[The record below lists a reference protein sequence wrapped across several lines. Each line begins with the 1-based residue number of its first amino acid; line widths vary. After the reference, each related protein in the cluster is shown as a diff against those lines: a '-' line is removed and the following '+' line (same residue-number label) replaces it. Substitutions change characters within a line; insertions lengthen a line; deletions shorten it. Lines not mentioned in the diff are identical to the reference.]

1 MKNSKKSLPIIIS
14 TIIAVVMI
22 AVPFLAINSSKTV
35 TIKAPAGSYAET
47 FAKNNKIAFTALP
60 DSENKDVTIPTKA
73 EDKTEKTTAA
83 ENKTEEETTKP
94 VAPVEKDNGTFTY
107 NYVGET
113 VTITGYKGINSVVEI
128 PSEIDGLPVEGIN
141 INTLEYNI
149 DILQIP
155 SSVTSIEGTFKVS
168 RYTTEFYVVIAIIV
182 LAYVFSIIAT
192 SVGMK
197 KEENNEGTFY
207 GIPFAY
213 GGVVT
218 LILLGIWCNV
228 AIFAELSFPLT
239 AIVSIVIFAFAVA
252 RLFMRRVVKEAIQQ
266 TGTKVK
272 EQTQFIKLTTVNA
285 QNLMNTAK
293 SDAVKAE
300 CKKVY
305 EALRYSDPM
314 SNSALAL
321 EEAQITVKLNEFS
334 AAVSADNSVNAKAVA
349 DEIVNLVN
357 ARNNK
362 CMALK

>member
-1 MKNSKKSLPIIIS
+1 MRNSKKSLPIIIS

-22 AVPFLAINSSKTV
+22 AVPFMTFNESKSV
-35 TIKAPAGSYAET
+35 TIKAPTDSYAEMY
-47 FAKNNKIAFTALP
+47 AKNNKLDFTIFS
-60 DSENKDVTIPTKA
+60 DSENSDVAIPSVNDNEQTKA
-73 EDKTEKTTAA
+73 EPSATET
-83 ENKTEEETTKP
+83 
-94 VAPVEKDNGTFTY
+94 PVEKNNGTFTY
-107 NYVGET
+107 NYDGKSVI
-113 VTITGYKGINSVVEI
+113 ITGYKGASSVVEV

-141 INTLEYNI
+141 INATAYGI
-149 DILQIP
+149 DVLQLP
-155 SSVTSIEGTFKVS
+155 SSVVSIEGTYKTS
-168 RYTTEFYVVIAIIV
+168 RFTPTFYATIACIV

-218 LILLGIWCNV
+218 LVLIGIWCNV
-228 AIFAELSFPLT
+228 ALFKSMSMVLILL
-239 AIVSIVIFAFAVA
+239 VNLVIFAFAVA
-252 RLFMRRVVKEAIQQ
+252 RLFMRRVAKEAIQQ

-314 SNSALAL
+314 SNNALL
-321 EEAQITVKLNEFS
+321 FEESQITAKMSAF
-334 AAVSADNSVNAKAVA
+334 AAVVGADDAERSKTVA
-349 DEIVNLVN
+349 DELVILIE

-362 CMALK
+362 CKALK

>member
-14 TIIAVVMI
+14 TIILIVII
-22 AVPFLAINSSKTV
+22 AVPFMVFNAEQSV

-47 FAKNNKIAFTALP
+47 FAKKNKIDFTLLS

-73 EDKTEKTTAA
+73 EKTTEKADTEDKQEEKTT
-83 ENKTEEETTKP
+83 EPTT
-94 VAPVEKDNGTFTY
+94 PVEKDNGTFTY

-128 PSEIDGLPVEGIN
+128 PSEIDGLPVTGIEL
-141 INTLEYNI
+141 NTLEYDI

-168 RYTTEFYVVIAIIV
+168 RYTTDFYITIAIIV
-182 LAYVFSIIAT
+182 LAYIFSIIAT

-218 LILLGIWCNV
+218 LILIGIWCNV
-228 AIFAELSFPLT
+228 AIITYMPISIT
-239 AIVSIVIFAFAVA
+239 AIVSLVIFAVAVA
-252 RLFMRRVVKEAIQQ
+252 KLFMRRVAKETIQA
-266 TGTKVK
+266 TGAKVK
-272 EQTQFIKLTTVNA
+272 EQTQFIKLTTIDA
-285 QNLMNTAK
+285 QNVMNMAK
-293 SDAVKAE
+293 RDAVKAE

-314 SNSALAL
+314 SNSALAA
-321 EEAQITVKLNEFS
+321 EESQITMKINELS
-334 AAVSADNSVNAKAVA
+334 TAVTADDAVHAKTVA
-349 DEIVNLVN
+349 DELIVVIN

-362 CMALK
+362 CKTLK

>member
-83 ENKTEEETTKP
+83 ENKTEEETTQP
-94 VAPVEKDNGTFTY
+94 AAPVEKGNGTFTY
-107 NYVGET
+107 NYVGES
-113 VTITGYKGINSVVEI
+113 VTITGYKGASSVVEI
-128 PSEIDGLPVEGIN
+128 PNEIDGLPVKGID
-141 INTLEYNI
+141 INTLEYGI
-149 DILQIP
+149 DMLQIP
-155 SSVTSIEGTFKVS
+155 ASVTSIEGTFKLS
-168 RYTTEFYVVIAIIV
+168 RYTTEFYVAIAIIV
-182 LAYVFSIIAT
+182 LAYVFSIVAT

-197 KEENNEGTFY
+197 KDENNEGTFY

-213 GGVVT
+213 DGVVT
-218 LILLGIWCNV
+218 LIVVGVWCNV
-228 AIFAELSFPLT
+228 AIFANLPLPLT
-239 AIVSIVIFAFAVA
+239 AIVCIVIFAFAA
-252 RLFMRRVVKEAIQQ
+252 AKLFMRRVAKETIQA
-266 TGTKVK
+266 TGAKVK
-272 EQTQFIKLTTVNA
+272 EQTQFIKLTTADA
-285 QNLMNTAK
+285 QNMMNTAK

-305 EALRYSDPM
+305 ESLRYSDPM
-314 SNSALAL
+314 SNPALAV
-321 EEAQITVKLNEFS
+321 EESQITVKINELS
-334 AAVSADNSVNAKAVA
+334 TAVTADDAVYAKTVA
-349 DEIVNLVN
+349 DELIVVIN

-362 CMALK
+362 CKALK